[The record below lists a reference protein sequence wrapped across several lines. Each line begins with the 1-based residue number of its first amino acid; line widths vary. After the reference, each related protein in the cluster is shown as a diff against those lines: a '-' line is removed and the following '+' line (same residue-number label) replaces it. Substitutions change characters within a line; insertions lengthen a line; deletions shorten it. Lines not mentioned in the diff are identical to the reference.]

1 MSILHNLA
9 SNYEKLWQTFIRPPR
24 IEYNINEE
32 FPERTSIGDGSTLVD
47 RIEFTVNY
55 KKTELA
61 CTLFVPYRKS

>member
-32 FPERTSIGDGSTLVD
+32 FP
-47 RIEFTVNY
+47 
-55 KKTELA
+55 
-61 CTLFVPYRKS
+61 